1 MIRRFVRSIS
11 RNFVLMILGK
21 YQGLRTPD
29 IFDVMGKQP
38 RLTMRQAHW
47 KVYGREIIA
56 SWVLRILFVVVVLL
70 LIYKFA

>member
-1 MIRRFVRSIS
+1 MIRRLGQSIS

-21 YQGLRTPD
+21 YPGPRTPD
-29 IFDVMGKQP
+29 VFDVMGKQP
-38 RLTMRQAHW
+38 HLTMRQAHW

-56 SWVLRILFVVVVLL
+56 SWILRILFVVVVIL